1 MADHRRPKTAGTDM
15 TPRAKGKR
23 PAFADDVTIDRLTSM
38 VLALAGE
45 VSVLRERA
53 DTLEHLL
60 EQAGIVGAG
69 AVDEFVPDDQMEAE
83 REQRRA
89 AFLDR
94 VLWIVRAGQEETSA
108 GETDAAYAAI
118 VASLND
124 DS

>member
-1 MADHRRPKTAGTDM
+1 M
-15 TPRAKGKR
+15 TPKAKGKR
-23 PAFADDVTIDRLTSM
+23 PAFADDVTVDRLTSM

-53 DTLEHLL
+53 DSLEHLL
-60 EQAGIVGAG
+60 AEAGSLAPS
-69 AVDEFVPDDQMEAE
+69 AVDDFVPDAEMEAQRE
-83 REQRRA
+83 RRRA

-108 GETDAAYAAI
+108 GDTDAAYAAI

-124 DS
+124 DG